1 MELRVKRAENFSPG
15 GGQNCLWG
23 GTQNFLDGGG
33 QALMG
38 GDYPSM
44 GGGPP
49 PSPPILASPELP
61 CVLQAASGLKYI
73 IEVTAASSLF

>member
-1 MELRVKRAENFSPG
+1 MELRAKRAENFSPG

-49 PSPPILASPELP
+49 PSPPILASPDTCIQYGHHICAP
-61 CVLQAASGLKYI
+61 A
-73 IEVTAASSLF
+73 